1 VRNKAITMTQHPA
14 HTDRP
19 TGAWISFSYISFGAS
34 LAFVG
39 GGIIA
44 LPLDLQLRCYLAIG
58 FAGVICSS
66 FMLGNAMAPR
76 LRRTNAQSRER
87 RGGQAKR
94 GAEPGTETG

>member
-58 FAGVICSS
+58 FASVICSS

-76 LRRTNAQSRER
+76 SRPTTWQGREPSGGRAER
-87 RGGQAKR
+87 
-94 GAEPGTETG
+94 GTETG